1 MSFIK
6 TLEDVELHVMMTS
19 YSNLITS
26 RKVSKMSL
34 TLIKD
39 VLDHDLHDDRD
50 WFYNVS
56 FKMWIEI
63 LKDDISYIKMNTI
76 IVER

>member
-1 MSFIK
+1 
-6 TLEDVELHVMMTS
+6 
-19 YSNLITS
+19 
-26 RKVSKMSL
+26 MSL